1 MPAQSRQVR
10 IPSDLNWDT
19 LLCQTHVLASGR
31 ACSVQCRSRQR
42 VLPQECA
49 LWRGKS
55 SAEEP
60 GAAEGGGLRR
70 PLFLLIHTQR
80 LSWAPEVGL
89 PHFGSQDL
97 QGDTSVRT
105 KEMECLL
112 CSGAQSEPP
121 GWVKWSLYRDCV

>member
-121 GWVKWSLYRDCV
+121 